1 MTITGGF
8 VLFAVI
14 WFLGLL
20 VALPI
25 GLQTQTE
32 GGEVV
37 PGTPGSAPNNP
48 QIKRK
53 MKWVTAVT
61 IILWVPLVALIA
73 SGWVSID
80 DVDIWKNY
88 RPH

>member
-1 MTITGGF
+1 MTLTGGI

-14 WFLGLL
+14 WFMGLL

-25 GLQTQTE
+25 GLQTQIE
-32 GGEVV
+32 GGDVV

-53 MKWVTAVT
+53 MKWVTVVT
-61 IILWVPLVALIA
+61 FVLWVPLVALIS
-73 SGWVSID
+73 SGWVTID
-80 DVDIWKNY
+80 DIDIWRNF
-88 RPH
+88 RPD